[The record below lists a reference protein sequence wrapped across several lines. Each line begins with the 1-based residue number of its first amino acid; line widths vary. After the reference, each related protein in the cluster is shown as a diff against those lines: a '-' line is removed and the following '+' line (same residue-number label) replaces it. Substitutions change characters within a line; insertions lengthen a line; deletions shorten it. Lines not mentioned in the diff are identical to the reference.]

1 MPASPVDSQAS
12 ESYAMRS
19 MEQTA
24 SVGNLRTATRLTGF
38 SLTEL
43 LVALAVGLLVVA
55 GLHRIFVAGITTQNT
70 TSVQTQLNRRA
81 QVAMDDMMSRLRGG
95 SDVIEAN
102 ADRIWFTDQDGL
114 NVRYWL
120 SEGELLRYRSPDPGS
135 YSGGLSFA
143 KDVSGLSFEYYDSDG
158 TPVVAAG
165 DTAAVVVSL
174 TVERAGHSSR
184 LRSAVWLRNS

>member
-1 MPASPVDSQAS
+1 
-12 ESYAMRS
+12 

-24 SVGNLRTATRLTGF
+24 SVTNLRDTTRLTGF

-55 GLHRIFVAGITTQNT
+55 GLHRIFVAGLTTQNT

-95 SDVIEAN
+95 SDVIEAH
-102 ADRIWFTDQDGL
+102 ADHIWFTDQDGL

-120 SEGELLRYRSPDPGS
+120 SGGELLRYRSPDPGS

-143 KDVSGLSFEYYDSDG
+143 KDVSGISFDYYDSDG

-184 LRSAVWLRNS
+184 LRSAVWLRNG